1 MANDRK
7 SLRTPLRRVRYL
19 GSVHEGAEENWRV
32 HVTSVALVPLTFG
45 FVWLVLTLL
54 NKDYNHVRAALGH
67 PLPAILI
74 LLFVLVGIYH
84 MQFGLRSI
92 ILDYSHGHA
101 REAALML
108 NIFLSAALA
117 LTCVYAVV
125 RIIYP

>member
-1 MANDRK
+1 MANDGK
-7 SLRTPLRRVRYL
+7 TMRTPLRRIRYL
-19 GSVHEGAEENWRV
+19 GSVREGAEENWRV
-32 HVTSVALVPLTFG
+32 HVTSVALIPLTFG

-54 NKDYNHVRAALGH
+54 DKDYNHVRAELGQ

-92 ILDYSHGHA
+92 ILDYVRGHA
-101 REAALML
+101 REWALL
-108 NIFLSAALA
+108 ANIFFSAALA

>member
-1 MANDRK
+1 M
-7 SLRTPLRRVRYL
+7 RTPLRRARYL
-19 GSVHEGAEENWRV
+19 GSTHEGTQENWRV
-32 HVTSVALVPLTFG
+32 HVTSVALIPLTFG

-54 NKDYNHVRAALGH
+54 HKDYNGVRAELGN

-92 ILDYSHGHA
+92 ILDYVHGHA
-101 REAALML
+101 REWALL
-108 NIFLSAALA
+108 ANIFFSAALA